1 MTSRSPQAG
10 RMERLLGWL
19 PSAKPRTS
27 PNTDQF
33 DRTASR
39 TWRNRTAL
47 TPAELSFL
55 HLLTRVVDGRF
66 LILTKTRMAD
76 LFGLRRN
83 EESLPAFDRIGRQ
96 HVDFVLC
103 DPRTSEMLAAIE
115 VDDRP
120 LDHPDR
126 VDRDR
131 FMDRL
136 FAWNRLPLIRIPS
149 TFIYAP
155 EKLRREL
162 ARALGDRELQAV

>member
-1 MTSRSPQAG
+1 
-10 RMERLLGWL
+10 MERLLGWL
-19 PSAKPRTS
+19 PSAKPRTA
-27 PNTDQF
+27 PITDQF
-33 DRTASR
+33 DRAATR
-39 TWRNRTAL
+39 TWRSRTAL
-47 TPAELSFL
+47 TPAELSFF
-55 HLLTRVVDGRF
+55 HVLTRVVQDRC

-76 LFGLRRN
+76 LFGLRRS
-83 EESLPAFDRIGRQ
+83 EESLPAFDRIGCQ

-120 LDHPDR
+120 LDQPGKHE
-126 VDRDR
+126 RDR

-162 ARALGDRELQAV
+162 SQVLGEGRLQAVGN